1 MNRRENICCVTP
13 RDEHRAPS
21 RDFLGPFYPQQRRT
35 EQALGRQVPPAPPST
50 TLLAAPQRPCW
61 RGPSLQHAQASL
73 RCRTPVPPLASIQGS
88 SPPRP
93 FHNLSTLSPA
103 SCSPGLP
110 APLSHTAFLL
120 TCPVLLCPPATLHV
134 PMGMP
139 AEAPLPSRV
148 RGGLGKGRDVGL
160 HGALECTRSPCR
172 PSLTQRGP

>member
-1 MNRRENICCVTP
+1 MTP

-35 EQALGRQVPPAPPST
+35 GQALAGGAPCPS
-50 TLLAAPQRPCW
+50 LYNPLAAPQRPCW

-73 RCRTPVPPLASIQGS
+73 RCGTPVPPSLVSSQGS
-88 SPPRP
+88 TPPRP
-93 FHNLSTLSPA
+93 FHSLSTLSSA

-120 TCPVLLCPPATLHV
+120 TCPALLCTLCHH
-134 PMGMP
+134 PRSNGNASGGSSP
-139 AEAPLPSRV
+139 FQSPCETAL

-160 HGALECTRSPCR
+160 HEALECARSPCR
-172 PSLTQRGP
+172 PSRTQRGP